1 LQPRIAIEVMLLGM
15 KENVLIIGA
24 GEIGKAI
31 GKTLRKEKA
40 KIEFWDRNPLRASKQ
55 KPLAT
60 TVPISKFIFLCVPSW
75 AIRNVLTNIEP
86 YLRKETIVVC
96 LAKGIEEK
104 TQKTMDKVLRELI
117 KNKCQYAFWGG
128 PMLAE
133 ELRQDLSGIGVIAS
147 KNEKVLEE
155 IGKITNKTNL
165 KIEYS
170 KDVRG
175 VALSGVLKNIYAIG
189 LGVADGLKLGNNFKA
204 WLLIKSVAEMNE
216 IAKKMGAQGQTIL
229 GTAGLGDLIATGF
242 SPYSRNREA
251 GEDLV
256 KTGKCCLDS
265 EGVKSL
271 PLLSAMLKKQL
282 KKFPVLHGLHS
293 IIVENKRPQ
302 DIFKKLRA

>member
-1 LQPRIAIEVMLLGM
+1 M

-55 KPLAT
+55 KPLAA
-60 TVPISKFIFLCVPSW
+60 TVPVSKFIFLCVPSW

-86 YLRKETIVVC
+86 YLQKETIVVC
-96 LAKGIEEK
+96 LAKGIEER

-147 KNEKVLEE
+147 KNEKVFKE

-170 KDVRG
+170 KDIRG

-189 LGVADGLKLGNNFKA
+189 LGIVDGLKLGNNFKA
-204 WLLIKSVAEMNE
+204 WLLMKSVAEMNE
-216 IAKKMGAQGQTIL
+216 IAKKMGAKEQTIL

-251 GEDLV
+251 GEELV

-271 PLLSAMLKKQL
+271 PLLGAMLKKQL
-282 KKFPVLHGLHS
+282 KKFPVLHGLYS
-293 IIVENKRPQ
+293 IIAENKRPQ